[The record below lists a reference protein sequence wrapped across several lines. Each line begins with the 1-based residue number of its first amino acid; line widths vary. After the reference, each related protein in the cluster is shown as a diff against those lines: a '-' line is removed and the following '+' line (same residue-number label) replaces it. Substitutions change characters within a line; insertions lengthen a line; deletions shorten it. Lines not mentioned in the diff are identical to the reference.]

1 MKEVSGFLLKG
12 LLKSKYLLLLP
23 IAIAILVVTLLAINH
38 SQSGTT
44 QQELKDT
51 FSNRKEN
58 IHLLISSTLTKERM
72 IGLTLEEQQALES
85 LLEKE
90 QYVKGILKKLNDGN
104 LHIAAEQ
111 LAFVKEYQK
120 YVTLK
125 PIPYLNESSL
135 QLEAL
140 KAQALLSD
148 DLSYTEQVTPYYTAL
163 YTKQLFQIFFNPITA
178 FLFVLIFGYH
188 YVANREN
195 RLFDFFK
202 MNSLSNRAI
211 YYGYLIPLLLVVLL
225 YIVLVCV
232 LSLLPPLLTGNIH
245 TIFYPLEVAVHTDL
259 QLVPVWKWL
268 VYIPIGWGIFM
279 TMLVL
284 CSICLFKLRA
294 SLSVLFTIISLS
306 VFIGY
311 VIALKFGFH
320 MGNPIHLLVSY
331 EADLLATN
339 RFATYLVMMLGLLLL
354 GFVLSYVVIQA
365 KMMSISLPQFQTT
378 KKQHHFSGKL
388 KLLQFEHLKK
398 QRKGQVLVTFILF
411 VVSIGIYVGVV
422 NQAYVTYPIKALKA
436 IENYQN
442 IIIQDQVHWEIVA
455 AEFELEE
462 ELRKQ
467 MQESAGEEFT
477 PLDENPFLAMIKNL
491 QHRYDVLE
499 QVKREVDSPQ
509 FAAQYREAMFS
520 LDPQSYKQQD
530 STLWN
535 VTLMASEEQR
545 HLLENEGISPWPIGD
560 MWISNFDD
568 PGRALNTEH
577 AERSKLYEERNE
589 KFDNSSLF
597 TVYKFFTENIMFI
610 LLMLFVL
617 LLWTTMADEFAPT
630 SSIHFLVTKPIR
642 PITIYLS
649 KWTYNLVSAYSL
661 LFLSGGLLFIIAT
674 IIGGFGEA
682 RYPVLIYAT
691 EPLDEQFFFATA
703 NNAYFSF
710 EPLVSLLLKCA
721 VLLIA
726 QVFFLNSLF
735 SLIGKFTKNHYA
747 AIIVTL
753 IVAITSYVAGNH
765 YIELAIS
772 VYNPFVY
779 FDTWHIV
786 DGWKS
791 IEANNANVNFL
802 YGTGI
807 LVMSGGLLFCL
818 GLLMKR
824 KVAR

>member
-12 LLKSKYLLLLP
+12 LLKSKYLLFLP
-23 IAIAILVVTLLAINH
+23 IAISIMIVILLVINH
-38 SQSGTT
+38 SQSGAT

-85 LLEKE
+85 LLVKE
-90 QYVKGILKKLNDGN
+90 QYVKEILKKLNDGN

-111 LAFVKEYQK
+111 LAFVKEYQN

-125 PIPYLNESSL
+125 PVPYLNESSL

-140 KAQALLSD
+140 KAQALLSN
-148 DLSYTEQVTPYYTAL
+148 DLSYTEQITPYNTAL
-163 YTKQLFQIFFNPITA
+163 YTKQLFQIFFNPLTA

-188 YVANREN
+188 YVANREI

-225 YIVLVCV
+225 YILLVCV

-268 VYIPIGWGIFM
+268 VFIPIGWGIFV

-284 CSICLFKLRA
+284 CSVCLYKLRA
-294 SLSVLFTIISLS
+294 SLSVLFTIISLPLVIS
-306 VFIGY
+306 Y
-311 VIALKFGFH
+311 VISLKFGFH
-320 MGNPIHLLVSY
+320 LVNPIHLLVSY
-331 EADLLATN
+331 EADLFVTD
-339 RFATYLVMMLGLLLL
+339 RFATYLVMMLGILLL

-365 KMMSISLPQFQTT
+365 KTRYVSLPQFQTT
-378 KKQHHFSGKL
+378 KKQRHFSGKL
-388 KLLQFEHLKK
+388 KLLQLEHLKK
-398 QRKGQVLVTFILF
+398 LRKGQVLVTFSLF
-411 VVSIGIYVGVV
+411 VISFGAYVGVV
-422 NQAYVTYPIKALKA
+422 NQGYVTYPTKALKA

-491 QHRYDVLE
+491 QQRYDVLE
-499 QVKREVDSPQ
+499 QVKSEVDSPQ
-509 FAAQYREAMFS
+509 FAEHYREAMFS
-520 LDPQSYKQQD
+520 LDPQSYKNQE

-545 HLLENEGISPWPIGD
+545 HLLEKEGISPWPIGN
-560 MWISNFDD
+560 MWISKFDD
-568 PGRALNTEH
+568 PSRALNTEH

-597 TVYKFFTENIMFI
+597 TVYKFFTDNIMLI

-617 LLWTTMADEFAPT
+617 LLWTTMADEYTPT

-642 PITIYLS
+642 PISIYVS

-661 LFLSGGLLFIIAT
+661 LFLSGGFLFIIET
-674 IIGGFGEA
+674 IIGGLGEA
-682 RYPVLIYAT
+682 R
-691 EPLDEQFFFATA
+691 
-703 NNAYFSF
+703 
-710 EPLVSLLLKCA
+710 
-721 VLLIA
+721 
-726 QVFFLNSLF
+726 
-735 SLIGKFTKNHYA
+735 
-747 AIIVTL
+747 
-753 IVAITSYVAGNH
+753 
-765 YIELAIS
+765 
-772 VYNPFVY
+772 
-779 FDTWHIV
+779 
-786 DGWKS
+786 
-791 IEANNANVNFL
+791 
-802 YGTGI
+802 
-807 LVMSGGLLFCL
+807 
-818 GLLMKR
+818 
-824 KVAR
+824 